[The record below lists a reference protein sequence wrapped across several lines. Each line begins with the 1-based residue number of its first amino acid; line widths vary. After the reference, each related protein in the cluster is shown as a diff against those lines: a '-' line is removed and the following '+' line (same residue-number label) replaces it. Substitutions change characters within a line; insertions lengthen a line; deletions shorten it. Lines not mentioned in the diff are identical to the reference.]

1 MIKNFDLSK
10 STWFQ
15 TGGKADLYCN
25 VYDKEDLK
33 IIIKNIP
40 SNIPIFVLGAGSN
53 ILVRD
58 GGFKGLIIKLGK
70 GFNNITI
77 KNGKLF
83 VGPSV
88 LDNTLSKFALKNSIS
103 NLEFFSGIP
112 GTLGGAIKMN
122 AGCFGFETK
131 DVVLGSYVL
140 DRLGKEIFLDN
151 SNLNFN
157 YRSSVIDDNSIVTEI
172 VIRIDKGNIEN
183 INSKIQNII
192 EKRNLTQP
200 LKTKTGGSTFK
211 NPIGFYSAKL
221 IEESG
226 CKNMQVGGAIVS
238 SKHSNFIINQNNASA
253 EDIENLGKKIIEK
266 VYSKFNI
273 ILDWEIKIIG
283 SSRD

>member
-33 IIIKNIP
+33 IIIKNVP
-40 SNIPIFVLGAGSN
+40 SNIPIFILGAGSN

-70 GFNNITI
+70 GFNNIYI
-77 KNGKLF
+77 KKGKLF

-131 DVVLGSYVL
+131 TNRKLT
-140 DRLGKEIFLDN
+140 F
-151 SNLNFN
+151 
-157 YRSSVIDDNSIVTEI
+157 
-172 VIRIDKGNIEN
+172 EN
-183 INSKIQNII
+183 
-192 EKRNLTQP
+192 
-200 LKTKTGGSTFK
+200 
-211 NPIGFYSAKL
+211 
-221 IEESG
+221 
-226 CKNMQVGGAIVS
+226 
-238 SKHSNFIINQNNASA
+238 
-253 EDIENLGKKIIEK
+253 
-266 VYSKFNI
+266 
-273 ILDWEIKIIG
+273 
-283 SSRD
+283 